1 VSALP
6 DLPAGFPA
14 PVSSEPLSGGS
25 IAAVWRVRLADGRDV
40 VVKDGTTS
48 AELEA
53 EGLESLRAA
62 GGPVPAVLTYDRT
75 VLVLEHLDGPR
86 GDRRELGRALAR
98 VHARIGPGFGW
109 HRDNVIGPLPQ
120 ANPRMETWP
129 DFLIEAR
136 LRPHLDVLP
145 ADLAR
150 RLERAIA
157 SGVVTALADHDAE
170 PSLTHG
176 DLWSGNIHRDRWLLD
191 PAVHHADRE
200 MDLAMLEL
208 FGSVGPAMHAGYHEV
223 WPLDPGW
230 ERRQP
235 LLQLPPLL
243 VHVRLFGAG
252 YHQAVRSR
260 LDALGW

>member
-1 VSALP
+1 MSTLP
-6 DLPAGFPA
+6 DLPAGLPSA
-14 PVSSEPLSGGS
+14 VRSEPLSGGS
-25 IAAVWRVRLADGRDV
+25 IAAVWRVRLQDGRDV
-40 VVKDGTTS
+40 VVKDGATP

-53 EGLESLRAA
+53 EGLEALRAA
-62 GGPVPAVLTYDRT
+62 GAPVPMVLGHDGT
-75 VLVLEHLDGPR
+75 VLVLEHLDGPQ

-98 VHARIGPGFGW
+98 VHRTIGPGFGW

-120 ANPRMETWP
+120 ANPRSATWS
-129 DFLIEAR
+129 DLLIEAR
-136 LRPHLDVLP
+136 LRPSLDVLP
-145 ADLAR
+145 TDLGQ
-150 RLERAIA
+150 RLEHAIA
-157 SGVVTALADHDAE
+157 SGAVTEMADHDAE
-170 PSLTHG
+170 PSLVHG
-176 DLWSGNIHRDRWLLD
+176 DLWSGNVHRDRWLLD

-200 MDLAMLEL
+200 VDLAMLEL
-208 FGSVGPAMHAGYHEV
+208 FGSVGTAMHEGYDEV

-252 YHQAVRSR
+252 YHQAVRGR